1 MMTKYTQKPPFSIM
15 GLGLLIASVMLLP
28 LVYLIIRT
36 FGAGEEAYD
45 ALFRSVTFW
54 VTVRTIALILTVS
67 FLALLIALPLAWL
80 TVRTDLPYR
89 KVWSV
94 LAVLPLV
101 IPSYVGALTI
111 ISAFAREGLI
121 QQVVSI
127 FWVFKMPSI
136 YGFTGATLTLTLFT
150 YPYMLCLLYTSDAA
164 DE

>member
-67 FLALLIALPLAWL
+67 FLALLIALPLAL
-80 TVRTDLPYR
+80 SL
-89 KVWSV
+89 
-94 LAVLPLV
+94 
-101 IPSYVGALTI
+101 
-111 ISAFAREGLI
+111 
-121 QQVVSI
+121 
-127 FWVFKMPSI
+127 
-136 YGFTGATLTLTLFT
+136 
-150 YPYMLCLLYTSDAA
+150 
-164 DE
+164 